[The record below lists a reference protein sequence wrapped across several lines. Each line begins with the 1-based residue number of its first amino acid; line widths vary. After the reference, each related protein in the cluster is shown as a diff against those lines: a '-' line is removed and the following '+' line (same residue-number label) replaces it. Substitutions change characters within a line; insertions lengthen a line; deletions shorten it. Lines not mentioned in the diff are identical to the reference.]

1 MLRRIAFKRP
11 KFFPALDRKLF
22 FFFIKGADIS
32 AGRKKM
38 EIIEKMKNVMEEKGL
53 TEQQLA
59 DAIGVSKG
67 AMHNWMK
74 GVGKPSANA
83 VQKFEKYCESN
94 GSAE

>member
-1 MLRRIAFKRP
+1 
-11 KFFPALDRKLF
+11 
-22 FFFIKGADIS
+22 
-32 AGRKKM
+32 M
-38 EIIEKMKNVMEEKGL
+38 EIIEKMKKVMEEKGL

-83 VQKFEKYCESN
+83 EAKFEKYCADN
-94 GSAE
+94 GVSFE